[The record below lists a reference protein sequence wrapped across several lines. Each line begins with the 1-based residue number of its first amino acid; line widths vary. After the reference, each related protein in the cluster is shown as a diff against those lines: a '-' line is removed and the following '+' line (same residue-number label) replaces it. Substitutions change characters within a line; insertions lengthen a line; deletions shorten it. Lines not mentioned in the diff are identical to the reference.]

1 MYRFTYPAEKF
12 DENNL
17 DKSIIL
23 TLVHKHEGMVARL
36 VKNYEYYKG
45 HHKIDA
51 RKRDEKAPNN
61 KVSCNHAKDISD
73 TATGYFMGNPITYS
87 NTGDQDIEPLLD
99 AFDAANVD
107 DVDADLAL
115 DMSIF
120 GSAYEYVYIKQGE
133 AVVTS
138 KAVSPISTFII
149 VDDTIEENELAG
161 VYYYKKKNSAKDT
174 YTYVATVS
182 TANFTYVL
190 NINDSTSDISQAVTE
205 VPEKHFFGEPQ
216 IIEYLNN
223 KEGIGDFEQQ
233 IPLIDAYDTL
243 MSDRIN
249 DKEQFIDAV
258 LVLYGAIL
266 GDDEEETSEAQ
277 KQLRENKLLEL
288 PTDAKAEYLSHQL
301 DENGAEVLRKA
312 IKEDIYNFSHVP
324 NFMDENFAG
333 NTSGVAMEYKLLG
346 LEMITKVKERR
357 YKIGLRKRIR
367 LYCNFLGMQAIVV
380 EDGSIVAT
388 FSRALPKNLQ
398 ELAQIVANL
407 SNMVSAKTLL
417 KQIPFVEDPDYE
429 IEAVNEQKAEDV
441 KRQQELFAQ
450 GANTPPDFGDEGSS
464 DDEGD
469 GEEPEEGESS
479 VNTQAEGNSDEGKEE
494 EPKDE
499 KKPEDKAG
507 KKPEKDKKEPKE

>member
-17 DKSIIL
+17 DKRIIL
-23 TLVHKHEGMVARL
+23 ILVHKHEGMVGRM

-87 NTGDQDIEPLLD
+87 NTGEQDIEPLLD

-138 KAVSPISTFII
+138 KAISPISTFII

-161 VYYYKKKNSAKDT
+161 VYYYKKKNSVKDT

-205 VPEKHFFGEPQ
+205 TPVEHYFGEPQ
-216 IIEYLNN
+216 IVEYLNN

-233 IPLIDAYDTL
+233 IQLIDAYDTL

-288 PTDAKAEYLSHQL
+288 PADSKAEYLSRQL

-333 NTSGVAMEYKLLG
+333 NVSGVAMEYKLLG
-346 LEMITKVKERR
+346 LEMITKVKERN
-357 YKIGLRKRIR
+357 YKKGLRKRIR
-367 LYCNFLGMQAIVV
+367 LYCNFLGMKAILL
-380 EDGSIVAT
+380 EAGSIMAT

-407 SNMVSAKTLL
+407 QNNVSVKTLL
-417 KQIPFVEDPDYE
+417 KLLPFVEDPDYE
-429 IEAVNEQKAEDV
+429 IEEVKKEKDEEV
-441 KRQQELFAQ
+441 KRQQELFSQ
-450 GANTPPDFGDEGSS
+450 GKNTPPEFNDEEDEDPAV
-464 DDEGD
+464 DDPD
-469 GEEPEEGESS
+469 
-479 VNTQAEGNSDEGKEE
+479 D
-494 EPKDE
+494 
-499 KKPEDKAG
+499 KKPAA
-507 KKPEKDKKEPKE
+507 DKKAKE